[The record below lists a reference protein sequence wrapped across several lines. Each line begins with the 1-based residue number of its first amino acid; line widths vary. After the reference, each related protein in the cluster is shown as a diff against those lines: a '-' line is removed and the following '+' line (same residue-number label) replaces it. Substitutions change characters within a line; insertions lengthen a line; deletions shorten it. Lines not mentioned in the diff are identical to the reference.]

1 MIMFLAVLYIKF
13 IITSLY
19 LYLIYINKGIQNN

>member
-1 MIMFLAVLYIKF
+1 MVIPSRKISGTATEKIGMIKF

-19 LYLIYINKGIQNN
+19 SH